1 VFDLLFLEVQRFF
14 FRPPILFDCGAS
26 FPLVCRADDAPLR
39 QRPHPVMM
47 HDIPT
52 ELPSV
57 VLRLLKEEDAAEL
70 SLLVKQHREYLREWL
85 CWADQPNNPADQLKF
100 INTSSERAVAEME
113 FQYAI
118 LAGREIAGI
127 VSFNNI
133 QKRNRCATLGHWL
146 AKPHTGRG
154 IMTAAVKA
162 LIAFK
167 AKTVTLAL
175 SAQQAQLF
183 QQAVGQHRK
192 LEALLEKMRA
202 ISQKILL
209 GSVPGP
215 PRRKRAKPS

>member
-1 VFDLLFLEVQRFF
+1 
-14 FRPPILFDCGAS
+14 
-26 FPLVCRADDAPLR
+26 
-39 QRPHPVMM
+39 MM

-162 LIAFK
+162 LIAAGFEH
-167 AKTVTLAL
+167 LGPNRI
-175 SAQQAQLF
+175 QARVPTGNWQS
-183 QQAVGQHRK
+183 QAVCDRAGFRK
-192 LEALLEKMRA
+192 EGVLRQAERLYDHYIDLTMNGLLKEEWEM
-202 ISQKILL
+202 
-209 GSVPGP
+209 
-215 PRRKRAKPS
+215 